1 MFYYLVAPI
10 LMYNGILVAAAVIPA
25 IFLLVRVYRADRLDK
40 ESPYLLWELIKGGI
54 FSALIALVLEKIG
67 SWVLGMA
74 AGDNQALYDVLL
86 YFVVVALS
94 EEGAKLYMLHRRS
107 WNNSEFNCQFDGVVY
122 AVFTSLGFAIWENIS
137 YVLTFGF
144 SAAVIRALTAIPG
157 HACFGVFMGVFYGIA
172 KKYDMRGE
180 KSSATL
186 FKVLS
191 LVIPVLMHGAYDYIA
206 SVEQLCSGW
215 YFWGFI
221 AVLFVITYIL
231 VGQAAKK
238 DTYI

>member
-94 EEGAKLYMLHRRS
+94 EEGAKLYMLHRKS
-107 WNNSEFNCQFDGVVY
+107 WNNREFNCQFDGVVY

-172 KKYDMRGE
+172 KKYDMRGN
-180 KSSATL
+180 KSGATL

-206 SVEQLCSGW
+206 SVEQLSSGW

>member
-40 ESPYLLWELIKGGI
+40 ESPYLLWDLIKGGI

-86 YFVVVALS
+86 YFVVVAMS
-94 EEGAKLYMLHRRS
+94 EEGAKYFMLHRRS
-107 WNNSEFNCQFDGVVY
+107 WNNREFNCQFDGVVY

-172 KKYDMRGE
+172 KKYDNAGD
-180 KSSATL
+180 KSTASI
-186 FKVLS
+186 FKVLTF
-191 LVIPVLMHGAYDYIA
+191 VVPVLMHGAYDYIA
-206 SVEQLCSGW
+206 SVEQLATGW

-231 VGQAAKK
+231 VGKAAQK